1 MKLKTY
7 RKGWLAGYS
16 AFCILF
22 SIFGMWLAKVE
33 YGYWIDTF
41 LSIFSA
47 VAIAGIIP
55 FGLLYY
61 AIGGWM
67 CHNIPTTQK
76 FQSKFLR
83 TSGIVKNI
91 FTIFVIILLIFGAL
105 LVISPE
111 LFAKVVHTVFFKS

>member
-7 RKGWLAGYS
+7 RKCWLVGYS

-22 SIFGMWLAKVE
+22 SIFGMSLAKFE
-33 YGYWIDTF
+33 DGYWINTI
-41 LSIFSA
+41 LSIVPA

-61 AIGGWM
+61 ALGGWM
-67 CHNIPTTQK
+67 CHNIHTSEK
-76 FQSKFLR
+76 FQNKFLPAM
-83 TSGIVKNI
+83 GIVKKI
-91 FTIFVIILLIFGAL
+91 FIIFEIILVILGAL

-111 LFAKVVHTVFFKS
+111 IFSKVVRTVFFKV